1 MSVFA
6 IRLFPKL
13 IIKPN
18 INVLLQETCKK
29 NYNKPAIDKILA

>member
-29 NYNKPAIDKILA
+29 ITINQPLTKY